1 MIRWYDAVLAVIVA
15 DAILS
20 AMLLG
25 FSATPWWG
33 PTLDGLAVGLL
44 WHIWDS
50 VYCAFRAR
58 QESEQ

>member
-20 AMLLG
+20 AMLWG

-33 PTLDGLAVGLL
+33 PTLAGLAAGTL